1 MRTIKVEALNRGKVT
16 SSDLTPS
23 VAVSD
28 NHLLV
33 GTHPSSTGPF
43 ESNLGELPSIVA
55 KSFRM
60 TNHGSA
66 DVLVNQ
72 RIISFNRYFDST
84 SFGMER
90 DSPSIQV
97 EGVQSETP
105 IGKSQVLQL
114 THIDDTS
121 VFTSVP
127 AVIAPNLTY
136 RLYFKILEITDM
148 LQPLGIYSERSSI
161 DINHPA
167 ASVRVK
173 PDLSIAVGVGLEEEV
188 PEGGAIELGKWYRA
202 TINTIGKTEFNV
214 SVDLFESGSYT
225 NIVPETSNYVSS
237 GPAKLDEVLSSESY
251 VVGFSSEGVGV
262 QQIDAFEVFRDN
274 GFKEKLLPGD
284 TKEYFC
290 TNSLDEFSVDGP
302 VTGYYRS
309 Q

>member
-136 RLYFKILEITDM
+136 RLYFKNSRNNRHASAFRDLLRAFEYRHKPPSCI
-148 LQPLGIYSERSSI
+148 GSSKAGLK
-161 DINHPA
+161 HRCWCWFRRG
-167 ASVRVK
+167 STRRWS
-173 PDLSIAVGVGLEEEV
+173 DLS
-188 PEGGAIELGKWYRA
+188 
-202 TINTIGKTEFNV
+202 
-214 SVDLFESGSYT
+214 
-225 NIVPETSNYVSS
+225 
-237 GPAKLDEVLSSESY
+237 
-251 VVGFSSEGVGV
+251 
-262 QQIDAFEVFRDN
+262 
-274 GFKEKLLPGD
+274 
-284 TKEYFC
+284 
-290 TNSLDEFSVDGP
+290 
-302 VTGYYRS
+302 
-309 Q
+309 